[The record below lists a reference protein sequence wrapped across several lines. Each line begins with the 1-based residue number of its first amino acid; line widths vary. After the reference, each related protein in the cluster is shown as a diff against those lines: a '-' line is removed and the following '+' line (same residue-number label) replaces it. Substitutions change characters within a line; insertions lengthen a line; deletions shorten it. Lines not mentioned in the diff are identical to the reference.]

1 MTRALTSG
9 VPAVHLGHTTRA
21 GARAR
26 RTPEETPVTSL
37 DLLRLLFRHME
48 WADAAVWRA
57 VLDTP
62 SAAGDADLRE
72 RLLHLHGNQ
81 QAFLAS
87 WLHRPLD
94 REAAQ
99 GMDLPALARWTRAF
113 HGEAAAY
120 VGALREEDLDG
131 ANPVPWSDRVS
142 KAWGRDVA
150 VTSLRETL
158 LQAAAHAH
166 YHRGQVN
173 TRLRQLGGTPARV
186 DFLAWA
192 WMAKPEVEWPVA

>member
-1 MTRALTSG
+1 
-9 VPAVHLGHTTRA
+9 
-21 GARAR
+21 
-26 RTPEETPVTSL
+26 VTSL
-37 DLLRLLFRHME
+37 DLLRQLFRHME

-57 VLDTP
+57 VLA
-62 SAAGDADLRE
+62 SASATGDADLRE

-87 WLHRPLD
+87 WKHRELD

-99 GMDLPALARWTRAF
+99 RMDLAALVRWTRAF
-113 HGEAAAY
+113 HVEAAAY
-120 VGALREEDLDG
+120 LATLREEDLD
-131 ANPVPWSDRVS
+131 APHPVPWADRVS

-150 VTSLRETL
+150 VTNLRETL
-158 LQAAAHAH
+158 MQAAAHAH

-186 DFLAWA
+186 DFVAWT
-192 WMAKPEVEWPVA
+192 WLAKPEVEWPAA